1 MSLGELLTQPTLP
14 EPKGRVIAAHA
25 RKPATRRK
33 DDETVP
39 FFDETRVPVEVIE
52 PPAPETDGI
61 SANDY
66 EVITHKEGHR
76 RAQRP
81 GSYVVIK
88 YRRPVVK
95 LKASEALVC
104 TAAPAGIIDGS
115 RANVSFIA
123 GLLIDKFADHLPLY
137 RQHQRLTDAGITVT
151 RPWLTQVAQ
160 QGAALLEPNY
170 EAQFASIRESRVK
183 AMDET
188 PTKAGQAVPG
198 QLKKACFWPVYGELD
213 EICFPFFASR
223 EIKHV
228 EAALGL
234 NPAERAVL
242 LSNGYRAY
250 AHYVAGTG
258 ITRAPCWAPTR
269 RGFFEAQ
276 TVEPEAALQ
285 ALALIGDLYRVEEH
299 IRPKNSAVRA
309 SRTIT
314 WSTRSRSSSAS
325 LPGRANASQRRDCS
339 PAIRWPR
346 RLPLPATDKAG
357 WTNFS
362 PTRTCRST
370 PTTSNEPG
378 GRFRWGVAIGCS
390 AAPSWGPG
398 TSASFRA

>member
-1 MSLGELLTQPTLP
+1 MSLGELLTQPTRP

-25 RKPATRRK
+25 RKPVTPRK

-52 PPAPETDGI
+52 PPAPETDGL

-95 LKASEALVC
+95 LKASEAFVC
-104 TAAPAGIIDGS
+104 AAAPAGIIDDS
-115 RANVSFIA
+115 RADVSFIA
-123 GLLIDKFADHLPLY
+123 GLLIDKFPDHLPLY

-188 PTKAGQAVPG
+188 PIKAGQAVPG

-250 AHYVAGTG
+250 AHYVAKTG
-258 ITRAPCWAPTR
+258 ITPAQCWAPTR

-299 IRPKNSAVRA
+299 IRPKNSPVRA

-325 LPGRANASQRRDCS
+325 LPG
-339 PAIRWPR
+339 
-346 RLPLPATDKAG
+346 
-357 WTNFS
+357 
-362 PTRTCRST
+362 
-370 PTTSNEPG
+370 
-378 GRFRWGVAIGCS
+378 
-390 AAPSWGPG
+390 
-398 TSASFRA
+398 